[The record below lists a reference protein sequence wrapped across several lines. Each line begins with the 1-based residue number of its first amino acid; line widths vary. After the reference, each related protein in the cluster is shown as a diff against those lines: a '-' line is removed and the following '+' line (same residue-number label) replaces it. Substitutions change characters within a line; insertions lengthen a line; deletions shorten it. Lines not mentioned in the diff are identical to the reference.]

1 MSKTRRILI
10 TILVS
15 LLAVG
20 LSAGCAMRQ
29 KKELKELGEAG
40 PVNCST
46 AQGDLRLLQHE
57 KANVA
62 ERVVEGA
69 TAIYP
74 ASLVVGLVIGTEGT
88 KVKAAIGEY
97 NKAIDKRIAEIKE
110 TCGIE

>member
-1 MSKTRRILI
+1 MSETRRILV
-10 TILVS
+10 TIMVS
-15 LLAVG
+15 LLVVG

-46 AQGDLRLLQHE
+46 AQGDLRLLYHE

-62 ERVVEGA
+62 ERMVEGV
-69 TAIYP
+69 TSIYP
-74 ASLVVGLVIGTEGT
+74 ASLVMGVVLGTERT
-88 KVKAAIGEY
+88 KIKVAIGEY
-97 NKAIDKRIAEIKE
+97 NKAIDKRIAQIKE

>member
-1 MSKTRRILI
+1 MSKTRCILI

-15 LLAVG
+15 LLVVG

-40 PVNCST
+40 PVDCST
-46 AQGDLRLLQHE
+46 ANGDLRLLHHE

-62 ERVVEGA
+62 ERVAEGV

-74 ASLVVGLVIGTEGT
+74 ASLVMSVLTGTERT
-88 KVKAAIGEY
+88 KLKVAIGEY
-97 NKAIDKRIAEIKE
+97 DKAIDKRIAQIKE